1 MNDVERLRAVIR
13 RLHVCESL
21 RVGSVAVPQIAGE
34 MVVSKERVEVFALE
48 GHPQATRAYAWTQV
62 RRVLPDM
69 RRSASA
75 RASGRLAFAV
85 TFALALATGSV
96 RPAAAMRA
104 CGDHVPGH
112 RMAVPCRCGDMLVSS
127 RTLQATDLVTRES
140 CRGTG
145 LVVRAP
151 GPVTLAFDGRTITGQ
166 GQGVGVLVVGGSLSL
181 TGPGVIEGFGVGA
194 HARGPTAVA
203 SVVGMRFRGNRLAG
217 LSVDSNGYAVQG
229 SVAEGNGRDGF
240 ALGGTGYALDGNR
253 ATGNGRYGFYL
264 LGMGAHVGGGLG
276 NEATEN
282 QRGGFWLYGMLHE
295 VVGAT
300 AVENGEYGFFAMGM
314 HTLLSGIHAAGN
326 EGVGLRGMGM
336 ALALEGNTATGNSGF
351 GIWVSGGMLDD
362 RGGNAGA
369 DNVGLMGAASIE
381 PTMLRATAPDLIQ
394 CRIGTA
400 ACR

>member
-1 MNDVERLRAVIR
+1 ML
-13 RLHVCESL
+13 
-21 RVGSVAVPQIAGE
+21 
-34 MVVSKERVEVFALE
+34 
-48 GHPQATRAYAWTQV
+48 
-62 RRVLPDM
+62 
-69 RRSASA
+69 
-75 RASGRLAFAV
+75 SGRGRSTRERPQLRLAV
-85 TFALALATGSV
+85 ALALVLSAGTI

-127 RTLQATDLVTRES
+127 RTLQATEPVTRKP

-145 LVVRAP
+145 LLVRAP
-151 GPVTLAFDGRTITGQ
+151 GSVTLAFNGRTIAGQ

-203 SVVGMRFRGNRLAG
+203 TVVGMRFRGNRLAG

-229 SVAEGNGRDGF
+229 SVAEDNGRDGF
-240 ALGGTGYALDGNR
+240 ALGGNGYALDGNR

-300 AVENGEYGFFAMGM
+300 AVANGEYGFFAMGM

-326 EGVGLRGMGM
+326 AGVGLRGMGM
-336 ALALEGNTATGNSGF
+336 GLAFEGNTATGNTGF

-369 DNVGLMGAASIE
+369 DNVGLMGAADIE
-381 PTMLRATAPDLIQ
+381 PTMLRETAPDLIQ

-400 ACR
+400 PCR